1 MTKRFKNNLFSFS
14 AAKLVV
20 LLKKDSTNRSYPNK
34 YVTWTHF

>member
-20 LLKKDSTNRSYPNK
+20 LLKKGFNYSFIPK
-34 YVTWTHF
+34 

>member
-20 LLKKDSTNRSYPNK
+20 LLKKGFNRSYPNK

>member
-20 LLKKDSTNRSYPNK
+20 LLKKGFKLIVHTLINM
-34 YVTWTHF
+34 

>member
-20 LLKKDSTNRSYPNK
+20 LLKKGFN
-34 YVTWTHF
+34 